1 MNVYLVPSG
10 PNRHELYCEIPS
22 AATDGERR
30 PATSLW
36 HRMSDVF
43 HRMLAEGERARAAP
57 DEVSQASGR
66 IRRFIGRKLAEA
78 VAEQR
83 LLWHLRRET
92 HVPLM
97 HPDDR
102 SSSAALQEARRLLT
116 VDRDKHLRWVVIDG
130 FLILLS
136 APVALLPGP
145 NVLAY
150 YFIFRTVG
158 HVLSMQG
165 AMRGLQRVS
174 WAMTPSADVT
184 SLRQALAL
192 DASARATRL
201 DQISEALGLDRLAT
215 FIERIADR
223 PS

>member
-57 DEVSQASGR
+57 DEESQASGR

-158 HVLSMQG
+158 HFLSMRGAQQG
-165 AMRGLQRVS
+165 LSGIAWDPQ
-174 WAMTPSADVT
+174 PSSALSD
-184 SLRQALAL
+184 LRTTLAL
-192 DASARATRL
+192 DRDARRL
-201 DQISEALGLDRLAT
+201 RVDAIAMALGLDGLSR
-215 FIERIADR
+215 FVDEMVGG
-223 PS
+223 

>member
-57 DEVSQASGR
+57 DEESQASGR

-92 HVPLM
+92 HVPLV

-102 SSSAALQEARRLLT
+102 SPSAALQEARRLLT
-116 VDRDKHLRWVVIDG
+116 VDRDKHLRWVLIDG
-130 FLILLS
+130 VLILLS

-158 HVLSMQG
+158 HFLSMRGAQQG
-165 AMRGLQRVS
+165 LSGIAWDPQS
-174 WAMTPSADVT
+174 SAALSD
-184 SLRQALAL
+184 LRTTLAL
-192 DASARATRL
+192 DRDARRL
-201 DQISEALGLDRLAT
+201 RVDAIAMALGLEGLSRFVD
-215 FIERIADR
+215 EMVGG
-223 PS
+223 

>member
-1 MNVYLVPSG
+1 
-10 PNRHELYCEIPS
+10 
-22 AATDGERR
+22 
-30 PATSLW
+30 
-36 HRMSDVF
+36 MSDVF

-158 HVLSMQG
+158 HFLSMRGAQQG
-165 AMRGLQRVS
+165 LSGIAWDPQ
-174 WAMTPSADVT
+174 PSAALSD
-184 SLRQALAL
+184 LRTTLAL
-192 DASARATRL
+192 DRDARRL
-201 DQISEALGLDRLAT
+201 RVDAIAMALGLDGLSR
-215 FIERIADR
+215 FVDEMVGG
-223 PS
+223 

>member
-10 PNRHELYCEIPS
+10 PNRHELYCELPS

-57 DEVSQASGR
+57 DEESQASGR

-92 HVPLM
+92 HVPLV

-102 SSSAALQEARRLLT
+102 SPSAALQEARRLLT
-116 VDRDKHLRWVVIDG
+116 VDRDKHLRWVLIDG
-130 FLILLS
+130 VLILLS

-158 HVLSMQG
+158 HFLSMRGAQQG
-165 AMRGLQRVS
+165 LSGIAWDPQS
-174 WAMTPSADVT
+174 SAALSD
-184 SLRQALAL
+184 LRTTLAL
-192 DASARATRL
+192 DRDARRL
-201 DQISEALGLDRLAT
+201 RVDAIAMALGLEGLSRFVD
-215 FIERIADR
+215 EMVGG
-223 PS
+223 